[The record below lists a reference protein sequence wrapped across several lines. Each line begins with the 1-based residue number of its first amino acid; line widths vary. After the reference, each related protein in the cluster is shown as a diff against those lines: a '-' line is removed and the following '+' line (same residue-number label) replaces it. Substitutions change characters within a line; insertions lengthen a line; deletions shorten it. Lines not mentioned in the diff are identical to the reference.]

1 MVNSNYM
8 AENLV
13 EIKDLCLRYG
23 KGEAAYDALRG
34 MDLVIP
40 RGQLVA
46 IVGPSGSGKSSLLH
60 VLGLMLRPTAARCF
74 LLDGQD
80 LLKAGE
86 AAQTRIRQRMIGFV
100 FQRLNLVPVLSAADN
115 VRLAFWLRGEQ
126 ANGQVENLLEQ
137 LGVGQVAHKRPTQM
151 SVGQQQRVA
160 VARAVAG
167 SPKMLLADEPTGS
180 LDSKNAKLVL
190 EMIRC
195 VHEGH
200 GLTTILVTHNEEVAD
215 QADRII
221 YIHDG
226 QIANERHIAGKH

>member
-1 MVNSNYM
+1 M
-8 AENLV
+8 AENLI
-13 EIKDLCLRYG
+13 EIRDLWLRYG

-60 VLGLMLRPTAARCF
+60 VLGLMLRPTRAQRF
-74 LLDGQD
+74 LLDGQN

-86 AAQTRIRQRMIGFV
+86 TAQTRIRQRTIGFV

-115 VRLAFWLRGEQ
+115 VRLAFWLRGEK
-126 ANGQVENLLEQ
+126 ANGQVEALLQQ

-167 SPKMLLADEPTGS
+167 SPKLLLADEPTGS
-180 LDSKNAKLVL
+180 LDSQNARLVL
-190 EMIRC
+190 DMIRC
-195 VHEGH
+195 VHRQH
-200 GLTTILVTHNEEVAD
+200 GLTTIIVTHNEEVAN

-221 YIHDG
+221 HIHDG
-226 QIANERHIAGKH
+226 QIANERDAASRR